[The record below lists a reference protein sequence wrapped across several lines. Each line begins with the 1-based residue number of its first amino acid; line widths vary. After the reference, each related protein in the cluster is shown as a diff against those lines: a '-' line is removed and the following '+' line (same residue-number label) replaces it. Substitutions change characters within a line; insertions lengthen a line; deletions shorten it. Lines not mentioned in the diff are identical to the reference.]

1 MTSVGEYSHNTYTYI
16 YIYIERERERCSRLR
31 YILECYGI
39 CVVNP
44 PEMSTICIF
53 IYD

>member
-1 MTSVGEYSHNTYTYI
+1 MTSVGEYSQNTYTYI
-16 YIYIERERERCSRLR
+16 YIERERCSRLR